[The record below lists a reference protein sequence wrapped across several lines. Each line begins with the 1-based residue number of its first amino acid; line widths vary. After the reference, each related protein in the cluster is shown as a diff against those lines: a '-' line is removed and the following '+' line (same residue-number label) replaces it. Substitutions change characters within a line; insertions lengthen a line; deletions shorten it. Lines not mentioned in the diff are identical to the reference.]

1 MSLWKR
7 LIAACSVFVLAV
19 ALVQVGWAADAG
31 KTQIGV
37 VLPLEGPGY
46 QGGVDTKAALGIGVD
61 WLNAAGGVKGRK
73 VELVIRDSKGDVQAA
88 ARASQ
93 ELVEKERVVALFGGG
108 ASSLVLAMS
117 SVAKQVKVPFLPN
130 MGNSEAIVTDKGHD
144 YVFLVAPNGGME
156 ARAFAAYAKQRGWK
170 KFVALAPDY
179 EWGHSM
185 VTQFG
190 DKLKADGVHATIEA
204 NWFKLGSTDFSAY
217 ITKLQGAKADAF
229 LIYAWGSDIVAFSK
243 QAKLYGLLKKG
254 TPIAGYWMFDALL
267 PLGAESP
274 EGAIGF
280 ERAPFTYL
288 VTKYPAAKK
297 FTDEFKMRTGS
308 YPSGYALMAY
318 DALHAW
324 AKAAEMAGDV
334 EPAAVA
340 KALKGITFTGTRG
353 DITIRKVDGQ
363 ASVPVYFGTVTFDKT
378 LNMPT
383 YKDVVEIKAADVWLS
398 ESEVA
403 AKRK

>member
-1 MSLWKR
+1 MTFRNR
-7 LIAACSVFVLAV
+7 LVAAACAALVLAV
-19 ALVQVGWAADAG
+19 AFVGVSGAADPAR
-31 KTQIGV
+31 IGV

-46 QGGVDTKAALGIGVD
+46 QGGVDTKAALEIGRD
-61 WLNAAGGVKGRK
+61 WLNAAGGVKGQK

-93 ELVEKERVVALFGGG
+93 ELVEKERVSALFGGG

-117 SVAKQVKVPFLPN
+117 SVAKQVKVPYLPN
-130 MGNSEAIVTDKGHD
+130 MGNSEAVVTDKGHD
-144 YVFLVAPNGGME
+144 YVFMIAPNGGME
-156 ARAFAAYAKQRGWK
+156 ARAFAAYAKQKGWK
-170 KFVALAPDY
+170 NFVALAPDY

-190 DKLKADGVHATIEA
+190 DKLKADGVAATIEP
-204 NWFKLGSTDFSAY
+204 NWFKLGSTDFAAY
-217 ITKLQGAKADAF
+217 ITKLQAAKADAI
-229 LIYAWGSDIVAFSK
+229 LVYAWGSDIVAFSK

-254 TPIAGYWMFDALL
+254 TPVAGYWMFDALL
-267 PLGAESP
+267 PLGSESP

-288 VTKYPAAKK
+288 AAKYPAAKK
-297 FTDEFKMRTGS
+297 FTDEFKKRTGS

-318 DALHAW
+318 DALQAW
-324 AKAAEMAGDV
+324 AKAAETAGTV
-334 EPAAVA
+334 EPTAVA
-340 KALKGITFTGTRG
+340 KALHGLTFTGTRG

-363 ASVPVYFGTVTFDKT
+363 ANVPVYFGTVTFDKS

-383 YKDVVEIKAADVWLS
+383 YKDVVEIKAQDVWLS